1 MCGRFTQHYTWREI
15 QELYGLVGA
24 PRNIEPRY
32 NIAPTTTID
41 VVVGGEGSRQLIPMR
56 WGLIPWWWQKTI
68 KDIPS
73 TFNARAE
80 TVAGRPMFRDAF
92 ERFRCIVPA
101 SGYYEW
107 KPTAAGKQPYYITA
121 SDGTPLS
128 FAGLWDTWKD
138 AASGNKLLSCTI
150 IVTAANAFTRGIHD
164 RMPVVLDRADIG
176 AWLTGQAGTE
186 LLKPAAD
193 AVLRMWPVSK
203 RVNRSDSDDPAL
215 IEKIAA

>member
-1 MCGRFTQHYTWREI
+1 MRT
-15 QELYGLVGA
+15 GA
-24 PRNIEPRY
+24 
-32 NIAPTTTID
+32 
-41 VVVGGEGSRQLIPMR
+41 
-56 WGLIPWWWQKTI
+56 
-68 KDIPS
+68 
-73 TFNARAE
+73 FNPA
-80 TVAGRPMFRDAF
+80 RDAHQ
-92 ERFRCIVPA
+92 RWTGVRWLQA
-101 SGYYEW
+101 
-107 KPTAAGKQPYYITA
+107 PYYITA

-128 FAGLWDTWKD
+128 FAGLWDTCKD

-150 IVTAANAFTRGIHD
+150 IVTAANAFTRVIHD

-186 LLKPAAD
+186 LLKPADD